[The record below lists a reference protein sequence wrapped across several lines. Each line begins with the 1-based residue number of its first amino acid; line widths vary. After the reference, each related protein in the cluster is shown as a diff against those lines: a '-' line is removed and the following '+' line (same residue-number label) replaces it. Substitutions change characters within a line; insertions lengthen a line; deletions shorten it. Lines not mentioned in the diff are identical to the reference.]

1 MTTTPHPAQHSGA
14 PAVPGAPL
22 PPSTFHLRSNFPALE
37 REEAGVKVAYF
48 DGPGGTQV
56 PRQVVDAMA
65 DYLLYH
71 NANTHWAYP
80 SSAETDAMLLAAR
93 GAVADFLNAS
103 PTEVAFANNMTTG
116 TFHLARALGRAWGP
130 GDEVV
135 ITDLDHHANV
145 APWRALEKERGITI
159 RRVKV
164 DLRTGEIDLASLRE
178 AITGR
183 TRLLAIGAGSN
194 ALGTLTDVAA
204 AGQLAH
210 RAGALVFVDAVH
222 AAPHALVDVKT
233 IDCDFLGCSAYKF
246 YGPHAGVIFAREA
259 LLTALDLPKLEPAP
273 EAAPERF
280 ETGTQNHEG
289 IVGTGAA
296 IDFLASLGRG
306 ASRRAR
312 LEDSYRTLH
321 HAGAA
326 LFERMWEGIGA
337 IPGVTRYGPTPDRP
351 RTPTLAFTVTGIG
364 SEAVAKALAKRGVF
378 VSHGDFYAA
387 TIVAQLGHAAAGLV
401 RAGVACYTT
410 ADEVD
415 RLLAGV
421 REVLRTG

>member
-1 MTTTPHPAQHSGA
+1 MTTTQRGPTAGA

-22 PPSTFHLRSNFPALE
+22 PSSIFHLRAHFPALE
-37 REEAGVKVAYF
+37 RKESGVPVAYF

-65 DYLLYH
+65 DYLLHH

-80 SSAETDAMLLAAR
+80 TSAETDAMLLAAR
-93 GAVADFLNAS
+93 EAVADFLNAS
-103 PTEVAFANNMTTG
+103 PTEVAFTNNMTTG
-116 TFHLARALGRAWGP
+116 TFHLARALGRGWGP

-164 DLRTGEIDLASLRE
+164 DLRTGELDFATLRE
-178 AITGR
+178 AITTR

-194 ALGTLTDVAA
+194 ALGTLTDVAE
-204 AGQLAH
+204 AGRLAH
-210 RAGALVFVDAVH
+210 KVGALVFVDAVH
-222 AAPHALVDVKT
+222 AAPHALVDVKAMA
-233 IDCDFLGCSAYKF
+233 CDFLGCSAYKF

-259 LLTALDLPKLEPAP
+259 LLTALDLPKLDPAP
-273 EAAPERF
+273 EEAPERF

-296 IDFLASLGRG
+296 IEFLASIGSG
-306 ASRRAR
+306 PTRRAR
-312 LEDSYRTLH
+312 LESAYRTLH
-321 HAGAA
+321 HAGNA
-326 LFERMWEGIGA
+326 LFERLWEGVGA
-337 IPGVTRYGPTPDRP
+337 IPGVTRFGPTPDRP
-351 RTPTLAFTVTGIG
+351 RTPTLGFTVEGIG
-364 SEAVAKALAKRGVF
+364 SEAVARSLAKRGVF

-387 TIVAQLGHAAAGLV
+387 TIVAQLGHAADGLV

-410 ADEVD
+410 AEEVD
-415 RLLAGV
+415 RLIVGV
-421 REVLRTG
+421 REALRTG